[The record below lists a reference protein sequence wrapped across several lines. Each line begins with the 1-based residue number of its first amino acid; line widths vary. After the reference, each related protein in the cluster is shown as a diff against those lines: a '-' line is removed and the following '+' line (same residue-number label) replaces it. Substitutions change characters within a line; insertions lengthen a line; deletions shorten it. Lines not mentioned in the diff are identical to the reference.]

1 MANASLGTVAISM
14 TLWLA
19 DWGAGHVQTSKAPAE
34 VTPVAATPAA
44 KKTCQPSVQAPTD
57 DSDLEIVVCA
67 QPLPR

>member
-19 DWGAGHVQTSKAPAE
+19 DWGAGHAQAAKTPTDAA
-34 VTPVAATPAA
+34 PVAAAAAA
-44 KKTCQPSVQAPTD
+44 KKACHAGMQAPAD
-57 DSDLEIVVCA
+57 ESDLEVVVCA

>member
-19 DWGAGHVQTSKAPAE
+19 DWGAGHVQAVKAPTDA
-34 VTPVAATPAA
+34 TPVAVAPAV
-44 KKTCQPSVQAPTD
+44 KKTCNAGAQAPTD
-57 DSDLEIVVCA
+57 ESDLEVVVCA